1 MPERRLATATNAYTG
16 AGPYERAVMGPVP
29 GEEYMPVPKSD
40 RAWRPERRRS
50 VALALVVSLA
60 STIAMVATPGS
71 GPATAAPAVVPSA
84 APAGSL
90 GFTVQLG
97 PEERLIGPTGYIDVP
112 YFSERN
118 AKRKLFGIGGTS
130 RPMTFKSRNNA
141 RLTGGRLIKG
151 LDRGPAGSFDECGVW
166 LMSIQKISR
175 RHWLG
180 FYHAENKGGA
190 ATCNHIEDTT
200 VWRMG
205 LAETTNGGKS
215 WQKKGVILTGTNAT
229 ATTGTTH
236 AGNGRVVK
244 LGSWYYMLFQ
254 TAHGRHP
261 ENPGVYVARAPVSA
275 KGRGWQKYYCH
286 PATTLPHRDAYCAF
300 DEPGVEGKSTKISG
314 LGEKARYVS
323 WNTALQR
330 WIGLD
335 ASGRHG
341 FTLYASDQPT
351 GAQTNENVLMKWAG
365 STEIYP
371 LVSNDEDTH
380 VDQWG
385 GSTRGIT
392 AKQLYAYP
400 SILGADGNSFTSG
413 NTFYIYYM
421 KLFPG
426 DKFDRRYLFRRKAT
440 LKIGGSDQLNR
451 VALTTYLRKSDG
463 RRRTTTERPE
473 LSAFKPRG
481 TNGYMLAEPLDG
493 FRQVFECSKRGDYLL
508 RANKCGRGERAYRRV
523 GYLSATENNLIGAT
537 VPIYR
542 CFDKAKKNHYA
553 QRDGCRGAKKDGRL
567 GYGFEPL

>member
-1 MPERRLATATNAYTG
+1 MALAVAVCLAATTAMLTTPESGVASE
-16 AGPYERAVMGPVP
+16 P
-29 GEEYMPVPKSD
+29 SD
-40 RAWRPERRRS
+40 VS
-50 VALALVVSLA
+50 VAP
-60 STIAMVATPGS
+60 TGD
-71 GPATAAPAVVPSA
+71 G
-84 APAGSL
+84 L

-97 PEERLIGPTGYIDVP
+97 PEERLIGPTGYVDVP

-118 AKRKLFGIGGTS
+118 ARGKLFGIGGTS

-141 RLTGGRLIKG
+141 RLTHGRLIKG

-166 LMSIQKISR
+166 LMSIQKLSR

-205 LAETTNGGKS
+205 LAETTNGGRS
-215 WQKKGVILTGTNAT
+215 WQKKGVILTGKGAT
-229 ATTGTTH
+229 ATRGTTH

-261 ENPGVYVARAPVSA
+261 ENPGVYVARAPISGGG
-275 KGRGWQKYYCH
+275 KNWQKYLCH
-286 PATTLPHRDAYCAF
+286 PKTTLPPRDAYCAF
-300 DEPGVEGKSTKISG
+300 DSPGIGGASTKISG

-323 WNTALQR
+323 WNTQLRR

-341 FTLYASDQPT
+341 FTLYFSDQPVS
-351 GAQTNENVLMKWAG
+351 GGSSESVLMKWDGA
-365 STEIYP
+365 TEIYP
-371 LVSNDEDTH
+371 LVSSPDDTH

-385 GSTRGIT
+385 GSTRGTT

-400 SILGADGNSFTSG
+400 SILGADGNSMVTG
-413 NTFYIYYM
+413 QTFYIYYM

-426 DKFDRRYLFRRKAT
+426 DKFDRRYLFRRKVT
-440 LKIGGSDQLNR
+440 LAPGSDGLNR
-451 VALTTYLRKSDG
+451 VALTTYYRKSDG
-463 RRRTTTERPE
+463 RRRTSTERPE
-473 LSAFKPRG
+473 ISAFKPRG
-481 TNGYMLAEPLDG
+481 SNGYLLGEPLDG
-493 FRQVFECSKRGDYLL
+493 FKQVLECSKQGDYLL
-508 RANKCGRGERAYRRV
+508 RSGSCKRGEKNYRRV
-523 GYLSATENNLIGAT
+523 GYISPTENNLIGAT

-542 CFDKAKKNHYA
+542 CFNKAKKNHYA
-553 QRDGCRGAKKDGRL
+553 SRDGCPNAKRDGLL
-567 GYGFEPL
+567 GYGFEAVS